1 MRPRGDVPKSG
12 QGRQAVGGRHR
23 PSGARQ
29 HTGVQR
35 REQETQTMQ
44 DGAGEQQ
51 GLFGEQLDT
60 GEIGQWDLANLVGS
74 RIKGLTCGSHPKLLT
89 LCVNLLGTTS

>member
-1 MRPRGDVPKSG
+1 MFPSQARSGRRWEGDTG
-12 QGRQAVGGRHR
+12 HQERD
-23 PSGARQ
+23 RQ

-35 REQETQTMQ
+35 REQETQTMR

-60 GEIGQWDLANLVGS
+60 REIGQWDLANLVRS
-74 RIKGLTCGSHPKLLT
+74 RIRGLTCGSQPKLLT